1 MKRNKER
8 TPVFVSL
15 SFTRD
20 ECVSNGNSIDK
31 KYSTRKIQRYRLTK
45 IENEIPA
52 EKLAGKRR
60 RRTATWRAED
70 RDNGRSEF
78 IRFFATDKLLAIE
91 SRIEQRRGA
100 IRQQLRLK
108 DLDRM
113 VEQRGRE
120 KKIQRGGC
128 VSRWN
133 IR

>member
-1 MKRNKER
+1 ME
-8 TPVFVSL
+8 
-15 SFTRD
+15 
-20 ECVSNGNSIDK
+20 NG
-31 KYSTRKIQRYRLTK
+31 
-45 IENEIPA
+45 IPA
-52 EKLAGKRR
+52 EKLAGKRK
-60 RRTATWRAED
+60 RRTAIWRAED
-70 RDNGRSEF
+70 RDDDRSEF
-78 IRFFATDKLLAIE
+78 IRLSATDKLLAIE

-133 IR
+133 IRWMV

>member
-1 MKRNKER
+1 M
-8 TPVFVSL
+8 FVSS

-20 ECVSNGNSIDK
+20 ERVSNGNSNDK
-31 KYSTRKIQRYRLTK
+31 KNSTRKIQRYRLTK

-52 EKLAGKRR
+52 EKLAAKRR
-60 RRTATWRAED
+60 RHTAIWRAED
-70 RDNGRSEF
+70 RDDGRSEF
-78 IRFFATDKLLAIE
+78 IRLFATDKLLAIE

>member
-1 MKRNKER
+1 M
-8 TPVFVSL
+8 
-15 SFTRD
+15 
-20 ECVSNGNSIDK
+20 
-31 KYSTRKIQRYRLTK
+31 
-45 IENEIPA
+45 ENEIPA
-52 EKLAGKRR
+52 EKLEGKRR
-60 RRTATWRAED
+60 RRTAIWRAKD
-70 RDNGRSEF
+70 RDDGRSEF
-78 IRFFATDKLLAIE
+78 IRLFATDKLLAIE